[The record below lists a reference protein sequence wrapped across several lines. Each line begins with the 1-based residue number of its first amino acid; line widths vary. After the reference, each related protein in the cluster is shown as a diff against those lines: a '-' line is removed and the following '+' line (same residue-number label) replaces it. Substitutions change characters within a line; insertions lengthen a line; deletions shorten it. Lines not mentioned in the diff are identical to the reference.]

1 MQAVTICLPEALYAE
16 LAEVAAAIEEPG
28 YTAQRWAED
37 LVSSELAARRLPK
50 VAQGTHGPR
59 IKAGN
64 AAEEPNEYRVMLPAN
79 APTRL

>member
-1 MQAVTICLPEALYAE
+1 MQAVTIHLPDSLYAE

-50 VAQGTHGPR
+50 ISQGRNGPR
-59 IKAGN
+59 IKDG
-64 AAEEPNEYRVMLPAN
+64 AEDIEPSGYRVSFA
-79 APTRL
+79 AFD